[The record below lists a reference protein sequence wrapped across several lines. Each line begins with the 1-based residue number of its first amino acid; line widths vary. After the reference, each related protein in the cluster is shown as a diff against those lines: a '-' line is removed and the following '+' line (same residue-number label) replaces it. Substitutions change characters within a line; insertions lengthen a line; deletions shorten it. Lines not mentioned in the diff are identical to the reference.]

1 MNDSNM
7 IIVFFGELSTKGK
20 NIMNFIRLLG
30 SNIKKSLKE
39 YHELKY
45 EIKKDHIYIHLNGI
59 DYDKVAL
66 KLKKI
71 PGILSFSLATRVDK
85 DLKVIKEEA
94 DRQYKEVNPSTF
106 KIDCKRIDKTF
117 ILHSDEVNRQVGGY
131 IRK

>member
-39 YHELKY
+39 YPELKY

-85 DLKVIKEEA
+85 DLKVIKELIKLSYYILMKSIDRLA
-94 DRQYKEVNPSTF
+94 DIYLLKT
-106 KIDCKRIDKTF
+106 KIAKLMF
-117 ILHSDEVNRQVGGY
+117 IILNFYS
-131 IRK
+131 IL